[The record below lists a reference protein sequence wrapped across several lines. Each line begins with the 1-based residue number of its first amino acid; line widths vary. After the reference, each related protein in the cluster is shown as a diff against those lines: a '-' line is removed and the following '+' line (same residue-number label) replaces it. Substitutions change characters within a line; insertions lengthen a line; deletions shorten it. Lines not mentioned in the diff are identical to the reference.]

1 MSLNGKRVFLSGP
14 MTGYLHYNV
23 AEFATAHAIVKA
35 QGAAA
40 VYDPAQ
46 QWLNERAEI
55 AKHRT
60 HADYMLDC
68 IHELTRRDYRG
79 KPYYDMLVSIG
90 DWCMRDGATQE
101 RQVAVSCG
109 IECCSF
115 GDIASSDPVHDG
127 GAS

>member
-1 MSLNGKRVFLSGP
+1 MNLNGKRVFLSGP
-14 MTGYLHYNV
+14 MTGYPHYNV

-35 QGAAA
+35 QGATAI
-40 VYDPAQ
+40 YDPAQ
-46 QWLNERAEI
+46 QWLNEHAEI
-55 AKHRT
+55 AKEKT

-90 DWCMRDGATQE
+90 DWHMSDGATQE

-109 IECCSF
+109 IQCCNL
-115 GDIASSDPVHDG
+115 GDIASSDPAHAG